1 MPPLCRRTALL
12 YFILFNENLAAE
24 GLDMNTIRFFERDVT
39 DTEFAQ
45 VNAGFDE
52 HTIENGNP
60 IEIQE
65 RYSVVVMDGET
76 FVGSASG
83 LAYKGNGVY
92 NNWFYLTD
100 LFIEKSY
107 RGQGLGAAAL
117 GKLEVRVEA
126 LGIRNFWTWTA
137 GYEAP
142 GFYKKQGYEV
152 FCELENWYFTGHN
165 RVALR
170 KTLGA

>member
-1 MPPLCRRTALL
+1 MSA
-12 YFILFNENLAAE
+12 
-24 GLDMNTIRFFERDVT
+24 IRFFERDVT
-39 DTEFAQ
+39 EAELAQ
-45 VNAGFDE
+45 INAGFDE
-52 HTIENGNP
+52 HTIEQGNP

-65 RYSVVVMDGET
+65 RYSIVVMDGET

-92 NNWFYLTD
+92 NNWFYLSD
-100 LFIEKSY
+100 LFIQKSY

-117 GKLEVRVEA
+117 AKLEVRVAA
-126 LGIRNFWTWTA
+126 LGIRNMWTWTA

-152 FCELENWYFTGHN
+152 FCELENWYFTGHSK
-165 RVALR
+165 VGLR
-170 KTLGA
+170 KTLGTEPVRPS